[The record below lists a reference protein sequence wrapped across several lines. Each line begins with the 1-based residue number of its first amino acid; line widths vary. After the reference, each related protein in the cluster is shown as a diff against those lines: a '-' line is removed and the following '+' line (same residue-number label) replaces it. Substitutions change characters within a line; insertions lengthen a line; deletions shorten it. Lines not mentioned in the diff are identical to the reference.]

1 MQPSFLLLHHLLRHE
16 ASQKHFPRRL
26 LQKIGPSHVPN
37 SIQFIKIPSLDW
49 WLPRICKV
57 FRMMYPS
64 RRSFQYHVFFTSLL
78 HRHWAIRNAWRTMFV
93 FKMFP
98 LLFSIITEGTSA
110 HTFLQQSV
118 AAGTLKVFLCVAWPS
133 QNSQNQ
139 NFCCKRMAPK
149 C

>member
-1 MQPSFLLLHHLLRHE
+1 MCLCVCGLKKILSFASFWWVSSTLSFRRTSCNLSCCEHPAAPTQQNKHLERFQPNTWISKKELNIPHLLRHE

-49 WLPRICKV
+49 WLPRICRV

-78 HRHWAIRNAWRTMFV
+78 HRH
-93 FKMFP
+93 
-98 LLFSIITEGTSA
+98 
-110 HTFLQQSV
+110 
-118 AAGTLKVFLCVAWPS
+118 
-133 QNSQNQ
+133 
-139 NFCCKRMAPK
+139 
-149 C
+149 